1 MASSS
6 KTRYGWQ
13 FPDGTVIPVDEKYK
27 VKDKLLESD
36 RFLGKLSNDELRGGN
51 LYSEAYNLDLE
62 YLVEDGYDN
71 PDYFMEMYGVTIVDR
86 GGPEEDRFRLRDGR
100 TVDIQGLYD
109 WLAEEEYTFDD
120 WFRLD
125 DNRFGYEFMQMAE
138 VEAEVL
144 AENKDP
150 EAMAYY
156 GVRMVD
162 LDDEDDRYDP
172 ISLYLVNFT
181 DGQRCPLE
189 DIGVV
194 TSYLK
199 SLGYNH
205 SNWDL
210 NDLIDLARYQPEGS
224 YFDAG
229 GRSWAILNKRNSD
242 EFPTY
247 GAKAAK
253 SGSKKGRGTTKK
265 ANHNSRKKTSGKGSA
280 SSRTTISHGGGF
292 VSLGNSYS
300 GKRGRTKKA
309 SPPRNTRKLSVP
321 GKSKGRR
328 RHGGHAPR

>member
-138 VEAEVL
+138 VEA
-144 AENKDP
+144 
-150 EAMAYY
+150 
-156 GVRMVD
+156 
-162 LDDEDDRYDP
+162 
-172 ISLYLVNFT
+172 
-181 DGQRCPLE
+181 
-189 DIGVV
+189 
-194 TSYLK
+194 
-199 SLGYNH
+199 
-205 SNWDL
+205 
-210 NDLIDLARYQPEGS
+210 
-224 YFDAG
+224 
-229 GRSWAILNKRNSD
+229 
-242 EFPTY
+242 
-247 GAKAAK
+247 
-253 SGSKKGRGTTKK
+253 
-265 ANHNSRKKTSGKGSA
+265 
-280 SSRTTISHGGGF
+280 
-292 VSLGNSYS
+292 
-300 GKRGRTKKA
+300 
-309 SPPRNTRKLSVP
+309 
-321 GKSKGRR
+321 
-328 RHGGHAPR
+328 

>member
-13 FPDGTVIPVDEKYK
+13 FPDGTVIPVDDEHE

-86 GGPEEDRFRLRDGR
+86 GGPEDDRFRLRDGR
-100 TVDIQGLYD
+100 VVDIQGLYD

-156 GVRMVD
+156 GVKRVD
-162 LDDEDDRYDP
+162 LDDKDDRYDP
-172 ISLYLVNFT
+172 ISLYLVKT
-181 DGQRCPLE
+181 A
-189 DIGVV
+189 
-194 TSYLK
+194 YLK

-205 SNWDL
+205 SHWDL
-210 NDLIDLARYQPEGS
+210 TDLIVLARDQPVGS

-247 GAKAAK
+247 RAKAAK

-265 ANHNSRKKTSGKGSA
+265 ANCTSRKKTSGKGSA
-280 SSRTTISHGGGF
+280 SSRTTVSHGGGF

-300 GKRGRTKKA
+300 GKRGRTKMT
-309 SPPRNTRKLSVP
+309 SPLRNAKKKSAP
-321 GKSKGRR
+321 GKSKGR
-328 RHGGHAPR
+328 H